1 MLSTAMLNPIKVIK
15 KVLGRPSP
23 APAGEAAPF
32 SETAAIG
39 AYLDSYSKIISN
51 SDSIL
56 QTKGA
61 NDFKIY
67 QQVLLDDQVKS
78 TLQQRFLSVVSKQWE
93 VEPGADDAQ
102 SKAAAEALTK
112 NLKAINWDSIT
123 EKQLYTVFYGYGT
136 GEVMWAANPDTGLTD
151 IAAIKI
157 RDRARFRFDVDG
169 GLYLINKTFQ
179 YQKMPDRKF
188 WVVSTG
194 SDNSDNYYGLGLAH
208 WLYWPVF
215 FKRNDIKFWLIF
227 LEKFGQP
234 TATAEISQATQ
245 NDEKAKRKILEA
257 LKAISTDTA
266 VVIPEGAKISLL
278 EAARSGAADYEAM
291 KGAMDAAISK
301 IVLSQT
307 MTTDNGSSRSQSE
320 THENVRDMVVA
331 ADADLICES
340 FNTSVVQ
347 WWFEYN
353 LPAFPGA
360 TRPLVYRKVKP
371 EKDTHKLAERDVMI
385 AQLGYEPTEQYIQ
398 ETYGAGW
405 VKKQQPVNP
414 VTTPNQPP
422 PQPANFAETALL
434 DAMKLGHRSDQQAI
448 IDAAERLASDYQGI
462 TGQRINQILDYADTT
477 KDYATMQTR
486 LEEMMA
492 ELPREQTVEKIRNA
506 TFGSRLLGLLRMQ
519 R

>member
-1 MLSTAMLNPIKVIK
+1 MLNPIKVIK

-23 APAGEAAPF
+23 APTGEAAPF

-51 SDSIL
+51 TDSIL
-56 QTKGA
+56 QSKGA

-67 QQVLLDDQVKS
+67 QEVLRDDQVKS

-93 VEPGADDAQ
+93 VEAGADDEA
-102 SKAAAEALTK
+102 SKTAAEALKK
-112 NLKAINWDSIT
+112 NLQAINWDAIT
-123 EKQLYTVFYGYGT
+123 SQQLYAVFYGYGA
-136 GEVMWAANPDTGLTD
+136 GEVMWSANPTTGLTD

-169 GLYLINKTFQ
+169 WLYLINKTFQ

-194 SDNSDNYYGLGLAH
+194 ADNSDNYYGLGLAH

-215 FKRNDIKFWLIF
+215 FKRNGIKFWLIF

-234 TATAEISQATQ
+234 TGVGKLPVGKENDKETRDKVLAALRAVATETGILLPDGAEIT
-245 NDEKAKRKILEA
+245 
-257 LKAISTDTA
+257 
-266 VVIPEGAKISLL
+266 LL
-278 EAARSGAADYEAM
+278 EATRSGAADYEAM
-291 KGAMDAAISK
+291 KDAMDAAISK

-320 THENVRDMVVA
+320 THETVRDMVVA

-360 TRPLVYRKVKP
+360 TRPRVYRKVKP
-371 EKDTHKLAERDVMI
+371 EKDTHKLAERDVKI
-385 AQLGYEPTEQYIQ
+385 AQLGYEPTEEYIQ
-398 ETYGAGW
+398 ETYGTGW
-405 VKKQQPVNP
+405 VKKQAPAIQLPP
-414 VTTPNQPP
+414 PDQPP
-422 PQPANFAETALL
+422 QQPANFAETALL
-434 DAMKLGHRSDQQAI
+434 DAMKLGHRADQQAI
-448 IDAAERLASDYQGI
+448 IDAAERLAGDYQGVV
-462 TGQRINQILDYADTT
+462 GARVNQILDYADTT
-477 KDYATMQTR
+477 KDYATMQAR

-492 ELPREQTVEKIRNA
+492 ELPSQQTVEKIRNA

-519 R
+519 K